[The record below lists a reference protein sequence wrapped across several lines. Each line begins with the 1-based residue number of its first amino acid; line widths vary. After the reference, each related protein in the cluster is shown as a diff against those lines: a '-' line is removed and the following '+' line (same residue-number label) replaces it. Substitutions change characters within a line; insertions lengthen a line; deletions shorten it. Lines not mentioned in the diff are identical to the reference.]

1 MKDLNGS
8 VTDAGLR
15 VEIPP
20 EMVEEL
26 GWSSGQQVTIR
37 ASGDRITIGPTADL
51 AQQIQRR
58 ALAYLARH
66 VGDAT
71 TVGAA
76 TRSSNRWEVPVYLSY
91 ADRMLGTLLF
101 SERGELI
108 PGESTSPAALRGA
121 ADAA

>member
-8 VTDAGLR
+8 VTEAGLR

-26 GWSSGQQVTIR
+26 GWRSGQQVTIR
-37 ASGDRITIGPTADL
+37 ASGDRITISPTADL
-51 AQQIQRR
+51 AQQIQSR
-58 ALAYLARH
+58 ALAYLARR

-71 TVGAA
+71 TVGAPTHSA
-76 TRSSNRWEVPVYLSY
+76 DRWEVAVYLSY
-91 ADRMLGTLLF
+91 ADRQLGVLRF
-101 SERGELI
+101 SERGELL
-108 PGESTSPAALRGA
+108 PDESTPPVALRGA